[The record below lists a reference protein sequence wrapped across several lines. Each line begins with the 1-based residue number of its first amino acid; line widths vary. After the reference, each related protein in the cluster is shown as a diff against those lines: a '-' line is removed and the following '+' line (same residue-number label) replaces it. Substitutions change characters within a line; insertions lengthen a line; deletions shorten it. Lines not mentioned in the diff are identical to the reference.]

1 MKEKWGQLKNRFE
14 AFAMRERLLL
24 VGAAVALVY
33 LLWEMLLFHPLTKE
47 KQVLVA
53 RERVAQ
59 QAIQMTE
66 AEITVLRNLV
76 NKDPNVELRQEIAD
90 LRARLNSLDQQLDT
104 LAVGLVPAH
113 TLPKV
118 MHGILS
124 KTGKL
129 QIEQL
134 ITLPPEI
141 LNLAAGVNKVE
152 VQPAETKPSTAAV
165 QPENTESVEQGASV
179 YRHSVVLS
187 LSGDFASVV
196 QYLRE
201 LEHSDWR
208 FYWESL
214 RYQVSDYP
222 QAKIRLRVFTLSSQ
236 RGVLDGA

>member
-14 AFAMRERLLL
+14 AFAVRERLLL

-33 LLWEMLLFHPLTKE
+33 LLWEMLLFHPMAKE
-47 KQVLVA
+47 KQVLAA

-66 AEITVLRNLV
+66 AEITVLKNIAS
-76 NKDPNVELRQEIAD
+76 KDPNVALRQEIAD

-104 LAVGLVPAH
+104 LAVGLVSAH

-118 MHGILS
+118 MHSILS
-124 KTGKL
+124 KIGKL
-129 QIEQL
+129 HIEQL
-134 ITLPPEI
+134 ITLPPET
-141 LNLAAGVNKVE
+141 LNLSADVKK
-152 VQPAETKPSTAAV
+152 AEIQTAAV
-165 QPENTESVEQGASV
+165 SSSPVPQPNAEPMEPGASV
-179 YRHSVVLS
+179 YRHSVVLN
-187 LSGDFASVV
+187 LSGDFAGIV

-201 LEHSDWR
+201 LESSDWR

-214 RYQVSDYP
+214 RYQVTEYP

-236 RGVLDGA
+236 RGVLDGV